1 MPKEPRPKK
10 NPYERVANKRKKYIE
25 DLKNNTL
32 YNRRLYFLIRTMKEL
47 NYTKKELGD
56 ITGISPTLLN
66 WKVETDEC
74 FLSEAHTLMKAM
86 GMKLT
91 IEFVQKEEQHITE
104 TRNDN
109 NELTIQM
116 PNHTGTI
123 NLKSPNTVK
132 ELKNNISNQV
142 LEKRMKEGGIT
153 KFIVEFI
160 LKRGLAFTAFCK
172 TAKLNYQSIR
182 ENLDKDEFK
191 ISHIY
196 KIAENFNQK
205 IHWNITPIENN

>member
-1 MPKEPRPKK
+1 MQNKPHQK
-10 NPYERVANKRKKYIE
+10 NDYERVAKKRRKYIE

-32 YNRRLYFLIRTMKEL
+32 YNRKLYFLIRTMKEL

-56 ITGISPTLLN
+56 LTGISPTLLN

-91 IEFVQKEEQHITE
+91 IEFKQKEEQHITE
-104 TRNDN
+104 TRNEN

-116 PNHTGTI
+116 PNLNGMI
-123 NLKSPNTVK
+123 NLKNPGILK
-132 ELKNNISNQV
+132 ELKNNLSNQV
-142 LEKRMKEGGIT
+142 LEKRMREGGIT

-160 LKRGLAFTAFCK
+160 LKRGIAFTAFCR

-182 ENLDKDEFK
+182 DNLDKDEFK
-191 ISHIY
+191 ISQIY
-196 KIAENFNQK
+196 KIAESFNQK
-205 IHWNITPIENN
+205 IIWNITPIENN